1 MSDVSGVR
9 SALLPKVAELNA
21 QASAPSSETKAKI
34 QKSGHDFES
43 ILLNNWLQG
52 AYSSFG
58 TVPGGDDEDA
68 DGGKEQYQAIGVQA
82 LSAAMTATGGIGIS
96 RMITDQLTKTVERQ
110 QNTQHAAQPDAEEI
124 TNKK

>member
-1 MSDVSGVR
+1 MSDISGLR
-9 SALLPKVAELNA
+9 SALLPKLPEQNGQSNTL
-21 QASAPSSETKAKI
+21 SGETKAKI

-68 DGGKEQYQAIGVQA
+68 DGGKEQYQGIGVQA
-82 LSAAMTATGGIGIS
+82 LSSAMTASGGIGIS
-96 RMITDQLTKTVERQ
+96 KMITDQLSKAVERQ
-110 QNTQHAAQPDAEEI
+110 QSTEHPAEPGSSAN
-124 TNKK
+124 NK